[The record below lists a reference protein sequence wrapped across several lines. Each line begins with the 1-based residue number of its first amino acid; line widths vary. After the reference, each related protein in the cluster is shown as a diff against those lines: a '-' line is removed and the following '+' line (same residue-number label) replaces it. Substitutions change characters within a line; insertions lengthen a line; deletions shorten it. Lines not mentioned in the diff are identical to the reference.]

1 MAHIYQCLEEQPG
14 EQEETKAVMQG
25 SSNPPGMHDREGT
38 GFEEKEGREETQ
50 RNRVKRELSGTSEL
64 QHSLPGLGDT
74 VKTPNNCKVHQHPH
88 APHNPCHPQY
98 SLFSR

>member
-1 MAHIYQCLEEQPG
+1 
-14 EQEETKAVMQG
+14 MQRR
-25 SSNPPGMHDREGT
+25 SNPPGMHDREGT
-38 GFEEKEGREETQ
+38 GFKEKEGREETQ
-50 RNRVKRELSGTSEL
+50 RNRVKHELSGISEL

-74 VKTPNNCKVHQHPH
+74 VKTPNNCKVHQHCH